1 MQSSKNVILI
11 RPEMGRALK
20 GNTNQVNPPIGLGYL
35 AAYLERAGYHVDI
48 LDLANRQIS
57 TDTLIAFIKRR
68 NPILVGISAL
78 TAYYMRM
85 KELAITLRAALKDLI
100 LVLGGV
106 HPSSLPQHAI
116 QECDANFIVIGEG
129 EQTLLELTKALE
141 SRESDYSRI
150 KGITYR
156 QDGIVMTTDPRE
168 LIEDI
173 DSLPM
178 PAWHKINPNKY
189 PKNPHGV
196 LLKYLEVAPIV
207 SSRGCPFTCMYCA
220 SCQFW
225 GQRIRFRSVKSVVD
239 EIQYLHETYGIREI
253 HFWDDNITLKR
264 DHIINLCKE
273 IIRRGLN
280 KIAFSAPNGVRVDT
294 LDETILRWMKA
305 AGFYSMTF
313 AVESGS
319 GRVLREMKKRID
331 LVKILKN
338 TVIAHELGF
347 MINSFF
353 IIGFPGDTK
362 ESITK
367 TIQYANSIPFTYC
380 VFFHLKPLPGS
391 EIFTMWSSKVDLKNF
406 DWDRLTDYMHVSQE
420 ALCKLPMEYLVKMYK
435 RAYTAKILN
444 IKNFPVL
451 AFWSLRFFHLAQLR
465 LKFSNMVAY
474 YLKFLFV

>member
-1 MQSSKNVILI
+1 MQPKKNVILI

-35 AAYLERAGYHVDI
+35 AAFLERAGYHVDV
-48 LDLANRQIS
+48 LDLANRQIPM
-57 TDTLIAFIKRR
+57 DTLVAFIKRR

-85 KELAITLRAALKDLI
+85 KELSRSLRATLKELV

-106 HPSSLPQHAI
+106 HPSSLPKNAML
-116 QECDANFIVIGEG
+116 ECDANFIVIGEG
-129 EQTLLELTKALE
+129 EQTLLELTRAIETGE
-141 SRESDYSRI
+141 SNFSRI
-150 KGITYR
+150 KGIAYR
-156 QDGIVMTTDPRE
+156 QDGIVKTTAPRE

-178 PAWHKINPNKY
+178 PAWHKINPNRY

-196 LLKYLEVAPIV
+196 LLKYVEVAPIV
-207 SSRGCPFTCMYCA
+207 SSRGCPFTCTYCA
-220 SCQFW
+220 SCRFW

-239 EIQYLHETYGIREI
+239 EIQYLHEKYGIREI
-253 HFWDDNITLKR
+253 HFWDDNITLNR

-280 KIAFSAPNGVRVDT
+280 KMAFNAPNGVRVDT
-294 LDETILRWMKA
+294 LDKTMLRWMKA

-319 GRVLREMKKRID
+319 ARVLREMKKKID
-331 LVKILKN
+331 LVKILRN
-338 TVIAHELGF
+338 TVIAHDLGF

-362 ESITK
+362 ESILK

-391 EIFTMWSSKVDLKNF
+391 EIFMTWSSKVDLKNF

-435 RAYTAKILN
+435 RAYTAKILR
-444 IKNFPVL
+444 IKTFPVL
-451 AFWSLRFFHLAQLR
+451 AFWSLRYFHFAQLR
-465 LKFSNMVAY
+465 LKISNMLAY